1 MKKIFITLVVL
12 ILSQLGYAQ
21 DSEDI
26 FREFGK
32 EKNAECVIVSPF
44 LMTIGKMF
52 AKDKDDSKMLSKI
65 NSLKVLDL
73 EECSQSVRSRF
84 ASKMDKLKLNGY
96 ETMVQVNDEG
106 EKVHIL
112 MKIKK
117 DEIRELLIVCVG
129 DGDCALV
136 QFKGKISKNDLAEL
150 VNSETTKK
158 NGRH

>member
-1 MKKIFITLVVL
+1 MKKILFTLVILV
-12 ILSQLGYAQ
+12 LSQLGYAQ

-26 FREFGK
+26 FREFGN
-32 EKNAECVIVSPF
+32 EKNAECVTISPF
-44 LMTIGKMF
+44 LMSIGKMF
-52 AKDKDDSKMLSKI
+52 AKDKEDSKMLSKI
-65 NSLKVLDL
+65 KSLKVLDL

-84 ASKMDKLKLNGY
+84 ASKMEKLRLKGY

-117 DEIRELLIVCVG
+117 DEIRKLLIVCAG
-129 DGDCALV
+129 TDDCALV
-136 QFKGKISKNDLAEL
+136 QLKGNISKNDLAEL
-150 VNSETTKK
+150 VNSETTKR